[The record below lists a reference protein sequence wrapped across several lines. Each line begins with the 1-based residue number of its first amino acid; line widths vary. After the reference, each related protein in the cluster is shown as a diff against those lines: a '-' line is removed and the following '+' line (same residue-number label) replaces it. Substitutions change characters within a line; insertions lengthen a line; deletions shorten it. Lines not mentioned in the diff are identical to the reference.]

1 MKLHRQFLLLHS
13 RYGEQ
18 QINQVTLDEVAE
30 VLDCTHR
37 NALNIIGRMRQQG
50 WIDWQSQRGRGKRS
64 LLTFAVPPEQ
74 IALESMMHTIRR
86 GDIRT
91 SIEQIR
97 QQARSPELD
106 GQLQE
111 WLLSYFGAHSEMQ
124 QDRQIDRLRLPIRQ
138 QIHTVDP
145 LYMNLLAESFVCSHI
160 FDGLVRKDN
169 STGVIVPHLA
179 HAWEVDELRTGWTF
193 YLRKDV
199 LFHHGQTLT
208 ADDVVYTFQRLMNS
222 AQPSLYRFIFRQL
235 ERVQALHDAAVHIQ
249 LRQPN
254 ELFLPFL
261 CTSRAGIV
269 PQGLNRRPEMEFG
282 LRPSGT
288 GPFRLVEREDNVVML
303 EAFKPYFQGRPHLD
317 RVEIVHIPWR
327 TRRLEDDADGVGDPV
342 SPFQVIPNPAAA
354 SHPDTW
360 SQLPSPVSVRKFV
373 TFNTEKDGLL
383 QQPDV
388 RRHICEC
395 LQSFAEDDVAD
406 HHIVTVDSRT
416 VPAHAEAASCL
427 RILTIPQ
434 YRRDANRIADRL
446 RHAGYDCDV
455 RSVPVE
461 HFKGDVRLE
470 SDLILFSLIRDQD
483 EQLRLY
489 DLYQTLSG
497 HVERHTQID
506 IEHRLQ
512 DIQRQPDPQRR
523 MELFAHIQQRL
534 VSGYQL
540 HVLYE
545 KPVQTA
551 YLPTVRGITF
561 NSQGWVDLRHIWFPP
576 QL

>member
-37 NALNIIGRMRQQG
+37 NALTIIGRMRQQG

-64 LLTFAVPPEQ
+64 LLIFAVPPEQ

-91 SIEQIR
+91 SIDQIR

-160 FDGLVRKDN
+160 FDGLVRKDS
-169 STGVIVPHLA
+169 STGAIMPHLA
-179 HAWEVDELRTGWTF
+179 HAWEVDEARTGWTF

-222 AQPSLYRFIFRQL
+222 SQPSLYRFIFRQL
-235 ERVQALHDAAVHIQ
+235 EHVQALHDSAVHIQ

-254 ELFLPFL
+254 ELFVSFL
-261 CTSRAGIV
+261 CTSRAVIV
-269 PQGLNRRPEMEFG
+269 PQGLNRRPELEFG

-327 TRRLEDDADGVGDPV
+327 SRRLEDDAEGISDPV
-342 SPFQVIPNPAAA
+342 SPFQVIPNPAAT
-354 SHPDTW
+354 SQPDTW

-383 QQPDV
+383 QQPNV

-395 LQSFAEDDVAD
+395 LQGWELEDTAGTATRQNRIAPMMAEQAC
-406 HHIVTVDSRT
+406 
-416 VPAHAEAASCL
+416 CL

-446 RHAGYDCDV
+446 RGAGYDCEV
-455 RSVPVE
+455 RSAPVE

-489 DLYQTLSG
+489 DLYETLSG

-506 IEHRLQ
+506 IEHRLL
-512 DIQRQPDPQRR
+512 DIQRQPDPQLR
-523 MELFAHIQQRL
+523 MEGFEDIQQRL
-534 VSGYQL
+534 IGSHQL